1 MIKQYI
7 SSVLVLAALFL
18 LSGCAAH
25 FYRVEGETVHF
36 YLRNPDTTTVL
47 FASSL
52 DGYQFHEAKRVKNG
66 LWKVTAPAER
76 EFRYFYVINGE
87 VFLPPCELKEKDD
100 FGSENC
106 IYSPGM

>member
-1 MIKQYI
+1 MIKRYI

-36 YLRNPDTTTVL
+36 YLRNSDTTTVL

-52 DGYQFHEAKRVKNG
+52 DGYKFHEAKRVKKG
-66 LWKVTAPAER
+66 VVAGDCPRRER
-76 EFRYFYVINGE
+76 IQI
-87 VFLPPCELKEKDD
+87 FLCHKRRGIFAPCELKEKDD

>member
-1 MIKQYI
+1 MTKQYI
-7 SSVLVLAALFL
+7 FSVLVLAALFL

-36 YLRNPDTTTVL
+36 YLRNSDTTTVL

-52 DGYQFHEAKRVKNG
+52 DGYKFHEAKRVKKG
-66 LWKVTAPAER
+66 LWQVTAPAER

>member
-1 MIKQYI
+1 MIKRCC
-7 SSVLVLAALFL
+7 SSVLVLAALFF
-18 LSGCAAH
+18 LSGCVAH
-25 FYRVEGETVHF
+25 FIRVEGETVHF
-36 YLRNPDTTTVL
+36 YLRNPDTTMVF

-52 DGYQFHEAKRVKNG
+52 DGYEFHEAERVRSG

-87 VFLPPCELKEKDD
+87 VFLPPCELREKDD